1 MLTLWVAHNTAES
14 SSSMLHE
21 TDRERYGSD
30 CTPVNGVTWYLAR
43 YNGCHPRTA
52 SLQTVFLIA
61 TIFDRV
67 SPRIAI
73 RVTKLIPADD
83 FSCTGRV
90 RPGETSETITV
101 FDNCAQTKSCRPSCF
116 FSLRNERNL
125 KIAKLFHIRNIVRFD
140 EMNVFTKNIN
150 LFLRR

>member
-90 RPGETSETITV
+90 RPR
-101 FDNCAQTKSCRPSCF
+101 Q
-116 FSLRNERNL
+116 NERNHHCFWQL
-125 KIAKLFHIRNIVRFD
+125 CTDEVVQTLVFLFPSKRTQFENCEIIPYKKYRSIRRD
-140 EMNVFTKNIN
+140 ECIYEKY
-150 LFLRR
+150 